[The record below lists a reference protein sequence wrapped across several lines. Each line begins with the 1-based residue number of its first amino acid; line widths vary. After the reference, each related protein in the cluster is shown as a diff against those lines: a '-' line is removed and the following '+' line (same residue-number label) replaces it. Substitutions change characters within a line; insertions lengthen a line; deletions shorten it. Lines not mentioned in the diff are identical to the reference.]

1 MKLTILLS
9 LLFIA
14 TITAAIPISLDKTGT
29 SVHSDATSS
38 PSIRDM
44 TKRAPLSVGADVG
57 IVFAAMFGVVMLG
70 IIGVIFLKGIWSI

>member
-9 LLFIA
+9 LLFLA
-14 TITAAIPISLDKTGT
+14 TITAAIPISLDPTGA

-44 TKRAPLSVGADVG
+44 AKRAPLSAGADVG
-57 IVFAAMFGVVMLG
+57 IVFAAVFGVVMIG